1 MFLTLYGLS
10 SQLVLTII
18 IVSHQECLEMPKG
31 YLQMLSLS
39 FGERFEEFHCEL
51 YEEDNAVMLP
61 GRIPGYN
68 NEDIKLL
75 LCHQTK
81 VPFGVRWR
89 Q

>member
-1 MFLTLYGLS
+1 
-10 SQLVLTII
+10 
-18 IVSHQECLEMPKG
+18 
-31 YLQMLSLS
+31 MLSLS
-39 FGERFEEFHCEL
+39 FGGRFEEFHCEL
-51 YEEDNAVMLP
+51 YAEDNAVMLP

-68 NEDIKLL
+68 NEEIKLL